1 MAAPHPHDT
10 DLSAFHGYAN
20 FANWAAHGSFT
31 KVKTLANAIHGKVI
45 LHRWTKPNGMEQD
58 VVVKRMPRGSVLQ
71 NQGKWTNESWSH
83 RNPRS
88 MHCPHPE
95 DALTEIGVLS
105 YLRQQEDLPLFLL
118 RMMGSFTDGS
128 NVLLVTEFIQDGEV
142 FQQVQDR
149 HLDNSEGALRQLMWQ
164 LLHAVRY
171 LHHHDIGHRDISLEN
186 VLIAMPA
193 EGRPP
198 SLRLM
203 DFGQAVRTRSRCRN
217 VALRY
222 FRTVG
227 KPYYRSPEAY
237 VPRSET
243 VRVIAPAAAAAGDVM
258 FLDNLGPTGA
268 PDGYSCEVRLPA
280 DVRPGEPCDAEVW
293 GYEVPPLDVFAL
305 GVCLFIL
312 AWRIPPWGLALR
324 SDGTFQYIQAY
335 GIQQLLTT
343 WRLPLLSAEAMALLT
358 DMMAANPQ
366 RRPSAEDCL
375 ASEWLRPL
383 AEAQV
388 PVHAVED
395 DVVDPA
401 VAAIARMEIAAD
413 RRMVNWGD
421 TWADDL
427 RTAVREIA
435 GTGYRITDA
444 HGQQRIERA
453 GQPGE
458 LEEVP
463 LPSAFPLCVSVN

>member
-1 MAAPHPHDT
+1 
-10 DLSAFHGYAN
+10 
-20 FANWAAHGSFT
+20 
-31 KVKTLANAIHGKVI
+31 
-45 LHRWTKPNGMEQD
+45 
-58 VVVKRMPRGSVLQ
+58 
-71 NQGKWTNESWSH
+71 
-83 RNPRS
+83 
-88 MHCPHPE
+88 
-95 DALTEIGVLS
+95 
-105 YLRQQEDLPLFLL
+105 
-118 RMMGSFTDGS
+118 
-128 NVLLVTEFIQDGEV
+128 
-142 FQQVQDR
+142 
-149 HLDNSEGALRQLMWQ
+149 
-164 LLHAVRY
+164 
-171 LHHHDIGHRDISLEN
+171 
-186 VLIAMPA
+186 
-193 EGRPP
+193 
-198 SLRLM
+198 
-203 DFGQAVRTRSRCRN
+203 
-217 VALRY
+217 
-222 FRTVG
+222 
-227 KPYYRSPEAY
+227 
-237 VPRSET
+237 
-243 VRVIAPAAAAAGDVM
+243 
-258 FLDNLGPTGA
+258 
-268 PDGYSCEVRLPA
+268 
-280 DVRPGEPCDAEVW
+280 
-293 GYEVPPLDVFAL
+293 
-305 GVCLFIL
+305 
-312 AWRIPPWGLALR
+312 
-324 SDGTFQYIQAY
+324 
-335 GIQQLLTT
+335 
-343 WRLPLLSAEAMALLT
+343 MALLT